1 MFLIYN
7 HTHACLIDEIDLM
20 VVEQDRKEA
29 LLQAMANGYMRKILL
44 STVSCARPIEEIARE
59 NGIPISTCYRR
70 VRELIA
76 LRLLRIEKTIITD
89 TGKKYETFRSLVKDA
104 TVSFSNCGE
113 LSVNVTMVPREPEE
127 RLTSLWKAV
136 RGNELQVVI
145 A

>member
-29 LLQAMANGYMRKILL
+29 LLQAMANDYMRKILL

-70 VRELIA
+70 VRELIHSSIA
-76 LRLLRIEKTIITD
+76 SDRENDNHRHWKEVPDISKLSKGRDCQFFQLWRII
-89 TGKKYETFRSLVKDA
+89 R
-104 TVSFSNCGE
+104 
-113 LSVNVTMVPREPEE
+113 
-127 RLTSLWKAV
+127 
-136 RGNELQVVI
+136 
-145 A
+145 